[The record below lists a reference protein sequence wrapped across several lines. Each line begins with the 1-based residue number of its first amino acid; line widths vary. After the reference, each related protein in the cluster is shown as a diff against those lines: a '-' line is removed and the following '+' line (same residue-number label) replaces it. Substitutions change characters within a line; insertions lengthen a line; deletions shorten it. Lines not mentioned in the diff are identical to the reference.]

1 MQDFDTGTKRRKP
14 FPLGATVTNPRD
26 AYRDVPILKQP
37 TWNHEVAAYFFF
49 GGISAGSAL
58 IASIAEVVGGERHKR
73 LAHTAHYVSFAA
85 LLPCP
90 PLLIDDL
97 GTPSRFHHMLRIFKP
112 SSPMNLGS
120 WALIVHG
127 AGATLT
133 VLNMLAREG
142 KLPPLLGR
150 LFRLLPERLLAGL
163 GMPGSFLLAGYTG
176 VLLGTTSVPVW
187 YTSPL
192 LGGLFMASSLS
203 AGAAAISL
211 ASALTGSEDH
221 ADHQAMSALGLAFGA
236 ADLALVV
243 GYVATSGESAKHLR
257 DGETGL
263 LLKGAAI
270 ALTAAL
276 VLEAASLL
284 TGKHARLLGE
294 LAGAAG
300 LAGGAMLR
308 WGVVRAGHKSTAD
321 REGTLNAM
329 SPRKGSPGWWRRDK
343 GNDA

>member
-1 MQDFDTGTKRRKP
+1 MQDFPEGKKRLKSS
-14 FPLGATVTNPRD
+14 PLGAAHTNPRD

-58 IASIAEVVGGERHKR
+58 IGSIAEVVGGERHKE
-73 LAHTAHYVSFAA
+73 LARTAHYVSLAA

-120 WALIVHG
+120 WALTVHG
-127 AGATLT
+127 AGATVT
-133 VLNMLAREG
+133 VLSMLARQG
-142 KLPPLLGR
+142 KLPLLGWA
-150 LFRLLPERLLAGL
+150 FRLLPERLLAGL
-163 GMPGSFLLAGYTG
+163 GIPSAFLLAGYTG

-203 AGAAAISL
+203 AGASAITL
-211 ASALTGSEDH
+211 ASAITGHDGHSNH
-221 ADHQAMSALGLAFGA
+221 VSMSALGLAFGA
-236 ADLALVV
+236 ADLALMS
-243 GYVATSGESAKHLR
+243 GYVATSGEAAKHLL
-257 DGETGL
+257 DGEAGL

-276 VLEAASLL
+276 LLEASGLT
-284 TGKHARLLGE
+284 TGKHERPLGA
-294 LAGAAG
+294 LAGVAG
-300 LAGGAMLR
+300 LAGGALLR

-329 SPRKGSPGWWRRDK
+329 SPRKGSPGWWRRNR
-343 GNDA
+343 GNGKL

>member
-1 MQDFDTGTKRRKP
+1 MQDFDTGKKRRKSS
-14 FPLGATVTNPRD
+14 PLGAAHTNPRD

-58 IASIAEVVGGERHKR
+58 VGSIAEMVGGERHKR
-73 LAHTAHYVSFAA
+73 LARTAHYVSFAA

-120 WALIVHG
+120 WALTVHG
-127 AGATLT
+127 AAATLT
-133 VLNMLAREG
+133 VLNMLAREDR
-142 KLPPLLGR
+142 LPLLAP
-150 LFRLLPERLLAGL
+150 LFRLPPERLLAGL
-163 GMPGSFLLAGYTG
+163 GIPGAFLLAGYTG

-203 AGAAAISL
+203 AGASALSL
-211 ASALTGSEDH
+211 ASAVTGREDQS
-221 ADHQAMSALGLAFGA
+221 DHQAMSALGLAFGA
-236 ADLALVV
+236 ADLALMG
-243 GYVATSGESAKHLR
+243 GYVATSGEAAKHLR
-257 DGETGL
+257 EGEAGL
-263 LLKGAAI
+263 LMKGAAV
-270 ALTAAL
+270 ALAAAL
-276 VLEAASLL
+276 LLEAASLV
-284 TGKHARLLGE
+284 TGRHGRLLGA
-294 LAGAAG
+294 LAGITG

-343 GNDA
+343 GSDP

>member
-1 MQDFDTGTKRRKP
+1 MQDSPTGKKHHKSSP
-14 FPLGATVTNPRD
+14 FGAAHINPRD

-49 GGISAGSAL
+49 GGISAGSTL
-58 IASIAEVVGGERHKR
+58 IGSIADVVGGERHKK
-73 LAHTAHYVSFAA
+73 LARTAHYVSFAA

-97 GTPSRFHHMLRIFKP
+97 GTPSRFHHMLRVFKP

-120 WALIVHG
+120 WALAAHG
-127 AGATLT
+127 AGATVK

-142 KLPPLLGR
+142 KLPLLGW
-150 LFRLLPERLLAGL
+150 LFRLLPGRLISGL
-163 GMPGSFLLAGYTG
+163 GMPGAFLLAGYTG

-203 AGAAAISL
+203 AGASAVSL
-211 ASALTGSEDH
+211 ASAVTGHEDQSGH
-221 ADHQAMSALGLAFGA
+221 GAISALGLAFGA
-236 ADLALVV
+236 ADLALMG
-243 GYVATSGESAKHLR
+243 GYVATSGEATRHLL
-257 DGETGL
+257 DGEAGL
-263 LLKGAAI
+263 LIKGAGV
-270 ALTAAL
+270 AL
-276 VLEAASLL
+276 AASLL
-284 TGKHARLLGE
+284 LEAAGMVAVKHRRLLGA
-294 LAGAAG
+294 LAGVAG

-308 WGVVRAGHKSTAD
+308 WGVVRAGHKSAAD

-329 SPRKGSPGWWRRDK
+329 SPRKGSPGWWRRGK
-343 GNDA
+343 ESGKS